1 MYMCDNFSKTRYKA
15 DLVFIF
21 LNVML
26 MLMLSGDKNGI
37 YSY

>member
-26 MLMLSGDKNGI
+26 MLSGDKNGI